1 MTIEVSPSPEESDDD
16 LAYGDEVLCFFIDN
30 VEE

>member
-16 LAYGDEVLCFFIDN
+16 LAYGDEVLCFFN